1 MYFPRLFLFNYFSYM
16 DSEKKFKIS
25 KPVKKILAA
34 LLSSTLLTLIVVVFS
49 SPSITPSREVATWV
63 EELEHIFYDSF
74 FKWAS
79 LTSEDEETTESEG
92 VTVSQLA
99 DPNIYI
105 VDIDEPSLVKYGP
118 YNTWS
123 RETHADVVK
132 ALGDGGASA
141 ILFDILFKTAD
152 FGALQTEKTI
162 DALNTAIPGQS
173 WETLSEKLKYSFNDD
188 SVLLD
193 AIKRNGNTV
202 VSYLFE
208 NGSAYQHKS
217 QWEPLSTPEWQQ
229 MIQTKNAINVSQANT
244 PERIEAKELIDNIFP
259 ELSIAAVAS
268 GAVNAYPDQDGVIRR
283 ISLFHRFPNPELYNE
298 HTKIYPS
305 LTLAAVLHLYGQK
318 AENIKIEM
326 GSHVDLGQPFGFFRN
341 AQGKLQSTYP
351 QFSYPMFKELSNK
364 LKESIHYETN
374 ETQQPFLQTA
384 TRVVVTKRDS
394 EYEIEIFDGQVLTP
408 RLSNALLQL
417 NSQTLASLGKEE
429 TNIAENITATV
440 NPEVKNQYILF
451 DSEEEEETIISD
463 YTVSVLEYF
472 KDSIPNIPNNT
483 PTHLSCDLDISYD
496 LNTHKWRS
504 NFIILSHDVLKAI
517 RDYPLE
523 ELDNLKIGEEKRFG
537 KNIKVPID
545 ENGQFRITYGSRFN
559 TAKAR
564 RSFYHLSYYDV
575 AKRRLDPGLYEG
587 KIFILGSAAP
597 ALFDFVT
604 APHEENYPGVLVHA
618 SVIENILRGR
628 FLVNLDPKWQI
639 FIIIFIA
646 LFCTLV
652 ALYLRNYFLFPGILL
667 LVGTLIFVG
676 NYAFNQ
682 GLYLGFAE
690 PALVILFTTIS
701 ALLIKT
707 YFESRDKQFLNDA
720 FKQYI
725 SPALIQEMLDKEV
738 KPKLGGVKSELT
750 AYFTDIAGFSTFS
763 EKIADPTRLVELLNE
778 YLGAMTDIL
787 LSNRGT
793 LDKYEGDAI
802 IAFFGAPMKL
812 PNHAQSACETAVAMQ
827 EKLLELRKYWV
838 EQGDKWPTPVK
849 EMHMRIGINS
859 GDIVTGN
866 MGSQVRKNYTMMGD
880 AVNLAARLESAAKQY
895 GAYIQISE
903 TTKNILIPDTF
914 LYRSLD
920 IVRVVGKSEPVRTYE
935 LLARNDGSSKS
946 EELKKLI
953 DIWEK
958 AREAYCNTDWDT
970 AISLFKETE
979 ILEPHHPD
987 IDPGSKTTPST
998 IYIARCEAYKINPPV
1013 PPGTPWDGIYT
1024 ATSK

>member
-1 MYFPRLFLFNYFSYM
+1 MES
-16 DSEKKFKIS
+16 KKKIKLK

-34 LLSSTLLTLIVVVFS
+34 LLSSTFLTLLVVLFS
-49 SPSITPSREVATWV
+49 SPSITPFPQVAEWV
-63 EELEHIFYDSF
+63 EKLENIFYDSL

-79 LTSEDEETTESEG
+79 LTSENEETVETEG

-105 VDIDEPSLVKYGP
+105 VDIDEPSLVKLGP

-123 RETHADVVK
+123 RNIHADVVK
-132 ALGDGGASA
+132 SLNDGGASA

-152 FGALQTEKTI
+152 FGAQQTEKTI
-162 DALNTAIPGQS
+162 TALNTAIPGQDWDS
-173 WETLSEKLKYSFNDD
+173 LATRLKHSFNDD

-193 AIKRNGNTV
+193 AIVKNKNTV

-217 QWEPLSTPEWQQ
+217 QWEGLSTPLWQQ
-229 MIQTKNAINVSQANT
+229 AIQTKNAMDVSQADL
-244 PERIEAKELIDNIFP
+244 PEKIESKELIDNIFP
-259 ELSIAAVAS
+259 ELSEAAVAA

-283 ISLFHRFPNPELYNE
+283 ISLFHRFPNPELYSE
-298 HTKIYPS
+298 YTKIYPS
-305 LTLAAVLHLYGQK
+305 LTLATVLHLYGQK
-318 AENIKIEM
+318 AENVKIHL
-326 GSHVDLGQPFGFFRN
+326 GKYVDLGQPFGFIRN
-341 AQGKLQSTYP
+341 ASSGKLESTYP
-351 QFSYPMFKELSNK
+351 QFSYPMFRALLKELQENK
-364 LKESIHYETN
+364 HLEKSDE
-374 ETQQPFLQTA
+374 QMPFLQPA
-384 TRVVVTKRDS
+384 TRVVVSRHDE
-394 EYEIEIFDGQVLTP
+394 EYEIEILDGQVLTP
-408 RLSNALLQL
+408 RLSAALL
-417 NSQTLASLGKEE
+417 TLSEHKLKDIGKTEIEIQESITIKQNEE
-429 TNIAENITATV
+429 VENQFV
-440 NPEVKNQYILF
+440 LF
-451 DSEEEEETIISD
+451 DSEEEEEAIIST
-463 YTVSVLEYF
+463 YTVSVLDYF
-472 KDSIPNIPNNT
+472 KDSIANLPNNT
-483 PTHLSCDLDISYD
+483 PVRFSCDLDISYD
-496 LNTHKWRS
+496 LSTKKWRS
-504 NFIILSHDVLKAI
+504 NFIILSDDVLRDI
-517 RDYPLE
+517 REHSITDVAY
-523 ELDNLKIGEEKRFG
+523 LKKGDEIRFG

-587 KIFILGSAAP
+587 KIFILGSAAT

-618 SVIENILRGR
+618 SVLENILRGR
-628 FLVNLDPKWQI
+628 FLVNLEWHWQLL
-639 FIIIFIA
+639 IIVFIA

-652 ALYLRNYFLFPGILL
+652 ALYLRNYFLFPGILI
-667 LVGTLIFVG
+667 LVAVLAILG
-676 NYAFNQ
+676 NYAFSK

-690 PALVILFTTIS
+690 PTLVLLFTTIS

-707 YFESRDKQFLNDA
+707 YFESKDKQFLNDA

-725 SPALIQEMLDKEV
+725 SPALIQEMLDKEI
-738 KPKLGGVKSELT
+738 KPQLGGVKSELT

-778 YLGAMTDIL
+778 YLGGMTDIL
-787 LSNRGT
+787 LKNRGT

-812 PNHAQSACETAVAMQ
+812 PNHAQSACETAVSMQ
-827 EKLLELRKYWV
+827 EKLLELRKKWIQ
-838 EQGDKWPTPVK
+838 ENDKWPTPVK

-866 MGSQVRKNYTMMGD
+866 MGSAVRKNYTMMGD

-903 TTKNILIPDTF
+903 TTKNLLEPNSF

-935 LLARNDGSSKS
+935 LLARNDGSEQAK
-946 EELKKLI
+946 EIQKLI

-958 AREAYCNTDWDT
+958 GREAYCNTEWDK
-970 AISLFKETE
+970 AIECFKEAE
-979 ILEPHHPD
+979 LLEPHHPD
-987 IDPGSKTTPST
+987 KDPGSKTTPSA
-998 IYIARCEAYKINPPV
+998 IYIARCEEYKKSPPV
-1013 PPGTPWDGIYT
+1013 RPGTPWDGIYT
-1024 ATSK
+1024 ATAK

>member
-1 MYFPRLFLFNYFSYM
+1 MS
-16 DSEKKFKIS
+16 SEKKFKLS
-25 KPVKKILAA
+25 KPVKKILAG
-34 LLSSTLLTLIVVVFS
+34 LLSSTLLTLVVIIFAT
-49 SPSITPSREVATWV
+49 PTITPSQKVAAWV
-63 EELEHIFYDSF
+63 EKFENIFYDSF

-79 LTSEDEETTESEG
+79 LTSEDEETISSEG
-92 VTVSQLA
+92 ITVSQRA
-99 DPNIYI
+99 DPNIYV
-105 VDIDEPSLVKYGP
+105 VDIDEPSLVKFGP
-118 YNTWS
+118 YNTWT
-123 RETHADVVK
+123 RTIQADVVNS
-132 ALGDGGASA
+132 LSDGGASA

-152 FGALQTEKTI
+152 FGAIQTEKTI
-162 DALNTAIPGQS
+162 NALNNAIPGTS
-173 WETLSEKLKYSFNDD
+173 WDSLATKLKYSFNDD
-188 SVLLD
+188 SVLLE
-193 AIKRNGNTV
+193 ALKKNKNTI

-217 QWEPLSTPEWQQ
+217 QWEPLSTPDWQKA
-229 MIQTKNAINVSQANT
+229 IHTKNAMLPSQANF
-244 PERIEAKELIDNIFP
+244 PEKIEAKELIDNIFP
-259 ELSIAAVAS
+259 ELSEAAVAA

-283 ISLFHRFPNPELYNE
+283 ISLFHRFPNPELYGE
-298 HTKIYPS
+298 HTRIYPS

-318 AENIKIEM
+318 AENVKILL
-326 GSHVDLGQPFGFFRN
+326 GSHIDLGKPFGFMRDST
-341 AQGKLQSTYP
+341 GELKSTYP
-351 QFSYPMFKELSNK
+351 QFSYPMFLSLHKSLQDYKNF
-364 LKESIHYETN
+364 EQNTS
-374 ETQQPFLQTA
+374 QQPFIQSA
-384 TRVVVTKRDS
+384 TRVVVTKREG
-394 EYEIEIFDGQVLTP
+394 EYEIEIFDGQLLSA
-408 RLSNALLQL
+408 RLSSALLGL
-417 NSQTLASLGKEE
+417 NSKILESASEEE
-429 TNIAENITATV
+429 TQIAENITLKINEET
-440 NPEVKNQYILF
+440 PGQYILF
-451 DSEEEEETIISD
+451 DSEEEEEAIISA

-472 KDSIPNIPNNT
+472 KDSIPNLAENT
-483 PTHLSCDLDISYD
+483 PIHFSCDLDISYD
-496 LNTHKWRS
+496 IQTKKWRS
-504 NFIILSHDVLKAI
+504 NFIILTDDVLRDI
-517 RDYPLE
+517 RDFSIAN
-523 ELDNLKIGEEKRFG
+523 LDKLKNGEEQRFG
-537 KNIKVPID
+537 ENVKVPID

-618 SVIENILRGR
+618 SVIENILRGK
-628 FLVNLDPKWQI
+628 FLVNLSTHWQI
-639 FIIIFIA
+639 LIIIFIA
-646 LFCTLV
+646 IFCTLV

-667 LVGTLIFVG
+667 LELALLLIG
-676 NYAFNQ
+676 NYAF
-682 GLYLGFAE
+682 GKGIYLGFAE
-690 PALVILFTTIS
+690 PTLVLLFTTIS

-725 SPALIQEMLDKEV
+725 SPALIQEMLDKEI

-787 LSNRGT
+787 LANRGT

-827 EKLLELRKYWV
+827 EKLLELRKRWV
-838 EQGDKWPTPVK
+838 EEKDKWPTPVK

-859 GDIVTGN
+859 GEIVTGN

-903 TTKNILIPDTF
+903 TTREKLIPGSF

-920 IVRVVGKSEPVRTYE
+920 IVRVVGKSEPVKTYE
-935 LLARNDGSSKS
+935 LLARNDES
-946 EELKKLI
+946 EKTKELKKMI
-953 DIWEK
+953 EIWEK
-958 AREAYCNTDWDT
+958 ARIAYNETRWDDAIALFREA
-970 AISLFKETE
+970 E

-987 IDPGSKTTPST
+987 KDPGSKTTPSS
-998 IYIARCEAYKINPPV
+998 IYIARCESYKINPPV
-1013 PPGTPWDGIYT
+1013 PEGTPWDGIYT